1 MKQPALPPLP
11 VLHENLPVLEVAEA
25 LTLDHLLADPTIA
38 DAVVM
43 RPDPEVAVLD
53 PAKVEA
59 VVERLVK
66 LGHLPK
72 VV

>member
-1 MKQPALPPLP
+1 MKQPDLSALP

-25 LTLDHLLADPTIA
+25 LTLDHLLIDPTMG
-38 DAVVM
+38 DAVVL

-53 PAKVEA
+53 PAKVDA

>member
-1 MKQPALPPLP
+1 MTRPDLSALP

-25 LTLDHLLADPTIA
+25 LTLDHLLTDPTIA
-38 DAVVM
+38 DAVVL
-43 RPDPEVAVLD
+43 RPDSQVAVLD
-53 PAKVEA
+53 PAKVDA

-72 VV
+72 VL